1 MKNIFLDTNFV
12 IDYFVREDFNN
23 DTESFLSIGKKLKY
37 QFYISY
43 LTVANFAYIMRKLPS
58 EKLISLIYD
67 ISNTFKVID
76 NTNSQIQKAILL
88 NATDFE
94 DALQYQA
101 ALDANCDCIITRNQ
115 SDFSFSK
122 IHVMSA
128 SEYLSNY
135 ITKNK

>member
-12 IDYFVREDFNN
+12 IDYFVREEFNN

-128 SEYLSNY
+128 SKYLSNY